1 MAESDSIDAE
11 SGFEDQEIPH
21 AGQDIIKFVMRFADK
36 VCSDSNV
43 TEDHMKAVNQ
53 MIPGAVA
60 MHLEELEQVT
70 TQARR
75 LPPIQKPKI
84 NLPSLLPGEELITPT
99 GLRVYLLEQ
108 VTTQARR
115 LPPIQKPKINL

>member
-1 MAESDSIDAE
+1 
-11 SGFEDQEIPH
+11 
-21 AGQDIIKFVMRFADK
+21 
-36 VCSDSNV
+36 
-43 TEDHMKAVNQ
+43 

-84 NLPSLLPGEELITPT
+84 NLPSLLPGIIHCNFQGFLAIS
-99 GLRVYLLEQ
+99 
-108 VTTQARR
+108 
-115 LPPIQKPKINL
+115 

>member
-1 MAESDSIDAE
+1 
-11 SGFEDQEIPH
+11 
-21 AGQDIIKFVMRFADK
+21 
-36 VCSDSNV
+36 
-43 TEDHMKAVNQ
+43 

-84 NLPSLLPGEELITPT
+84 NLPSLLPGIIHYNFIYD
-99 GLRVYLLEQ
+99 GICRHFRFF
-108 VTTQARR
+108 A
-115 LPPIQKPKINL
+115 

>member
-1 MAESDSIDAE
+1 
-11 SGFEDQEIPH
+11 
-21 AGQDIIKFVMRFADK
+21 
-36 VCSDSNV
+36 
-43 TEDHMKAVNQ
+43 

-84 NLPSLLPGEELITPT
+84 NLPSLLPGIIHTLQFPGIP
-99 GLRVYLLEQ
+99 GNFIRF
-108 VTTQARR
+108 
-115 LPPIQKPKINL
+115 